1 MCNCKAS
8 KTKYIY
14 VVLLP
19 FKYIEVWETLCLLPY
34 NLKSWA
40 HGANIL
46 DYVHQQTRGFYML
59 WLSEVLEGFLC
70 LIEKKK

>member
-1 MCNCKAS
+1 MCNCKTS

-19 FKYIEVWETLCLLPY
+19 FKYIEIWETSLCLLPY

-40 HGANIL
+40 RGANIP
-46 DYVHQQTRGFYML
+46 DCVHQQNIRLLDAVVVEGLRGIP
-59 WLSEVLEGFLC
+59 VLD
-70 LIEKKK
+70 